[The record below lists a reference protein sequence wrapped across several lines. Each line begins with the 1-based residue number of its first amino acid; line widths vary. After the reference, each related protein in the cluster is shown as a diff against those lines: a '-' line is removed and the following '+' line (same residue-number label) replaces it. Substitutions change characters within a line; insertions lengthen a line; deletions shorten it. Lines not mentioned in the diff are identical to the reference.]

1 MRRTVLQKFHN
12 QLFCLAG
19 IGERTAIVRQSADK
33 DTAGGIAEGV
43 ACVYADASVPWYV
56 LQQGQ
61 RAFETRT
68 VGQTEAVPAQGY
80 DADRFEG
87 VTKFAPAVK
96 EHSYLTI

>member
-1 MRRTVLQKFHN
+1 MQKFHN

-33 DTAGGIAEGV
+33 DTAFRIVEGV
-43 ACVYADASVPWYV
+43 ACVYADTAVPGHV
-56 LQQGQ
+56 VEQGQ

-87 VTKFAPAVK
+87 VTKFVVAVK

>member
-19 IGERTAIVRQSADK
+19 IGERNTIVRQSADK

-43 ACVYADASVPWYV
+43 ACVYADAAVSGHVV
-56 LQQGQ
+56 EQGQ

-68 VGQTEAVPAQGY
+68 VGQTEAVPAQGQN
-80 DADRFEG
+80 AGAFQG
-87 VTKFAPAVK
+87 IAKTAFA
-96 EHSYLTI
+96 EE